1 MKYDDFLEELKILVQ
16 GVDEYNIPE
25 EEYFRKL
32 LFQVELN
39 AAKNVTANLLLAI
52 FKESFTSESVQFD
65 ENWNS
70 IEEPALF
77 TDAAQ
82 MSNKEELEFT
92 KNTLRFFI
100 SDLRRL
106 GDKVL
111 KDPHRGFG
119 LTSSSG
125 AKWYNFDITSIVYG
139 WDSFC
144 NDSSGTSAE
153 NSNECIYSWC
163 DISDILV
170 FGKGYE

>member
-1 MKYDDFLEELKILVQ
+1 MKYDDFLEELKTIVK

-39 AAKNVTANLLLAI
+39 STKKVTAELLLTI
-52 FKESFTSESVQFD
+52 FKTSFTSESIQFHIS
-65 ENWNS
+65 WNS

-77 TDAAQ
+77 ADYEN
-82 MSNKEELEFT
+82 MSIDEELEFT

-106 GDKVL
+106 GAKVL
-111 KDPHRGFG
+111 KDPHRGLG

-125 AKWYNFDITSIVYG
+125 TRWYNFDITSIIYG
-139 WDSFC
+139 WDGFC
-144 NDSSGTSAE
+144 NDSSE
-153 NSNECIYSWC
+153 NSSENTDEYIYSWC
-163 DISDILV
+163 DISDILL

>member
-25 EEYFRKL
+25 EAYYRKL

-39 AAKNVTANLLLAI
+39 AAKNVTADLLLHI
-52 FKESFTSESVQFD
+52 FKESFSSKSVQFD
-65 ENWNS
+65 ENWNT
-70 IEEPALF
+70 IEEPPLF
-77 TDAAQ
+77 ADDKDR
-82 MSNKEELEFT
+82 SLEEELEFT

-100 SDLRRL
+100 ADLRRL
-106 GDKVL
+106 GVRAL

-170 FGKGYE
+170 FGKSYE

>member
-1 MKYDDFLEELKILVQ
+1 MDYDDFLEELKTIVQ
-16 GVDEYNIPE
+16 GVAEYTIPE

-32 LFQVELN
+32 LFQVALN
-39 AAKNVTANLLLAI
+39 SGKKVTAALLLTI
-52 FKESFTSESVQFD
+52 FKTSFTSESVQFD
-65 ENWNS
+65 RSWNS

-82 MSNKEELEFT
+82 MSSKEELEFT

-100 SDLRRL
+100 ADLRRL
-106 GDKVL
+106 GDKAL
-111 KDPHRGFG
+111 KDPHRGLG

-125 AKWYNFDITSIVYG
+125 TRWYNFDITSIVYG

-144 NDSSGTSAE
+144 NDSSGNSSE
-153 NSNECIYSWC
+153 NTNEYIYSWC
-163 DISDILV
+163 DISDILL